1 MIVAPWPYNECCL
14 EGNSICV
21 GSQPVLREKSL
32 EALWYL
38 WLKNLA
44 AGGWACNDYG
54 SESL

>member
-14 EGNSICV
+14 EDNSICV